1 MAAKAGLKERGRL
14 CQIGSPG
21 SPRHWFAGRR
31 LLGYIPAMEDWPTH
45 PRLDAYLEHMAV
57 IRGLSE
63 HSLTAYA
70 SDLRQFLAFC
80 QVLGASLETATE
92 QTIFRYLGSL
102 RERDL
107 TSRSLARHL
116 AAIRGFFAHAAA
128 EGWISPDP
136 AALMNNPKLPPLLP
150 DVLSR
155 DEVERLLEQPDLG
168 TNLGFRDRTMLELLY
183 GAGLRVSELVS
194 LTALDVDLQ
203 AGRLRVFGKGA
214 KERLL
219 PIHELALELT
229 QRYLDLVR
237 GSFGPRSKALF
248 LNRSGGGLSRV
259 AVFKN
264 IKRYAAMAGIAR
276 PISPHS
282 LRHSFATHLL
292 EGGAD
297 LRVVQIL
304 LGHADIKATEI
315 YTHVQTERMLA
326 VHRAHHPRARAGI
339 GILDTTPHFST
350 KK

>member
-1 MAAKAGLKERGRL
+1 
-14 CQIGSPG
+14 
-21 SPRHWFAGRR
+21 
-31 LLGYIPAMEDWPTH
+31 MEDWPTH
-45 PRLDAYLEHMAV
+45 PRLDAYLEHLAV

-63 HSLTAYA
+63 HSLAAYA

-80 QVLGASLETATE
+80 RRTGAELETVRE

-107 TSRSLARHL
+107 TSRSLARQL
-116 AAIRGFFAHAAA
+116 AAIRGFFAHGFA
-128 EGWISPDP
+128 EGWISADP

-155 DEVERLLEQPDLG
+155 EDVDRLLEQPDLA

-219 PIHELALELT
+219 PIHDLALDLV
-229 QRYLDLVR
+229 QRYLEQVR
-237 GSFGPRSKALF
+237 GSFKPRVKALF
-248 LNRSGGGLSRV
+248 LNRSGTALSRV

-264 IKRYAAMAGIAR
+264 IKRYALMAGIAR

-315 YTHVQTERMLA
+315 YTHVQTERLLA
-326 VHRAHHPRARAGI
+326 VHRAHHPRAGATGPRSEA
-339 GILDTTPHFST
+339 TAHFS
-350 KK
+350 KKK

>member
-1 MAAKAGLKERGRL
+1 
-14 CQIGSPG
+14 
-21 SPRHWFAGRR
+21 
-31 LLGYIPAMEDWPTH
+31 MEDWPSH
-45 PRLDAYLEHMAV
+45 PRIDEYLTHLAV

-63 HSLTAYA
+63 HSLSAYE
-70 SDLRQFLAFC
+70 SDLRQFWAFC
-80 QVLGASLETATE
+80 EQTGAALGDVRE

-116 AAIRGFFAHAAA
+116 AALRGFFAHGAA
-128 EGWISPDP
+128 EGWFAADP
-136 AALMNNPKLPPLLP
+136 AALLNNPKLPPLLP
-150 DVLSR
+150 DVLTR
-155 DEVERLLEQPDLG
+155 DEVERLLAQPDMSA
-168 TNLGFRDRTMLELLY
+168 NLGFRDRTMLEMLY
-183 GAGLRVSELVS
+183 GAGLRVSELVA

-203 AGRLRVFGKGA
+203 TGRLRVFGKGA
-214 KERLL
+214 KERVL
-219 PIHELALELT
+219 PVHELALTLVG
-229 QRYLDLVR
+229 RYLDQVR
-237 GSFGPRSKALF
+237 GSFKPRCKALF
-248 LNRSGGGLSRV
+248 LNRSGQALSRV

-264 IKRYAAMAGIAR
+264 IKRYAVMAGIAR

-282 LRHSFATHLL
+282 LRHCFATHLL

-326 VHRAHHPRARAGI
+326 AHRAHHPRARSGI
-339 GILDTTPHFST
+339 GGLDALGHFSG

>member
-1 MAAKAGLKERGRL
+1 
-14 CQIGSPG
+14 
-21 SPRHWFAGRR
+21 
-31 LLGYIPAMEDWPTH
+31 MEDWPTH
-45 PRLDAYLEHMAV
+45 PRIDAYLEHLAV

-63 HSLTAYA
+63 HSLSAYA
-70 SDLRQFLAFC
+70 SDLRQFWAFC
-80 QVLGASLETATE
+80 RQTGEELETVRE

-128 EGWISPDP
+128 EGWVAADP

-155 DEVERLLEQPDLG
+155 EEVERLLEQPDLA

-214 KERLL
+214 KERVL
-219 PIHELALELT
+219 PIHDLALELIG
-229 QRYLDLVR
+229 RYLDLVR
-237 GSFGPRSKALF
+237 GSFKPHAKALF
-248 LNRSGGGLSRV
+248 LNRSGGALSRV

-264 IKRYAAMAGIAR
+264 IKRYAAMAAIAR
-276 PISPHS
+276 SISPHS

-292 EGGAD
+292 SNGAD
-297 LRVVQIL
+297 LRIIQEM
-304 LGHADIKATEI
+304 LGHADISTTQI
-315 YTHVQTERMLA
+315 YTHVDQQRLKA
-326 VHRAHHPRARAGI
+326 VHHRFHPRA
-339 GILDTTPHFST
+339 
-350 KK
+350 K